1 MIETTANV
9 CMTVLGVTLFLS
21 LWRVLVG
28 PTTSDR
34 VVALDAVTINIL
46 ALIAVTG
53 ILRGTQIY
61 LDAVLVIAILGFFGT
76 VAMAKYLVGGTLADR
91 DPR

>member
-9 CMTVLGVTLFLS
+9 CMTVLGITLFLS

-46 ALIAVTG
+46 ALIVVTG
-53 ILRGTQIY
+53 IVRGTQVY

-76 VAMAKYLVGGTLADR
+76 VAVAKYLVGGTLGDR

>member
-1 MIETTANV
+1 MMEVVANV
-9 CMTVLGVTLFLS
+9 CMAVLGVTLILS

-46 ALIAVTG
+46 ALIVTAG
-53 ILRGTQIY
+53 IVRDTQVY